1 MISILY
7 STKLEF
13 APKLSGLYPFF
24 QIFEISEPVP
34 SFFFHTCLPVHL
46 SAHSPSSFTGS
57 PHTDHSSPNITFFF
71 FLQSSPFT
79 SFLNLECI
87 LLMDPSPI
95 LDFFPFQIFP
105 PTKQSDIA
113 LILLFTGKTLTL
125 HFLLFII
132 HPIGNKVL

>member
-24 QIFEISEPVP
+24 FRYLKFPNQFHL
-34 SFFFHTCLPVHL
+34 FFSIHVCLFTFL
-46 SAHSPSSFTGS
+46 LTAHSLSLAPLIQ
-57 PHTDHSSPNITFFF
+57 ITALLTSLF

-113 LILLFTGKTLTL
+113 LILLFPGKTLTL
-125 HFLLFII
+125 HFLLFIT